1 MSIRQRIDQLHC
13 HHNAIAFATNA
24 AFQNVSDP
32 EHLPNLSQTMHCST
46 SITHHAGAT
55 DHAQIFDPGQTR
67 QDVVLDAVGKE
78 CVFLIVAEI
87 FEWKN
92 RNAFCVHLCFDRPTQ

>member
-1 MSIRQRIDQLHC
+1 ERSGQSALVAARPEMSILQSIDQLHC
-13 HHNAIAFATNA
+13 HHNAVAFATDA

-32 EHLPNLSQTMHCST
+32 KRLPNLPYTVYSST

-67 QDVVLDAVGKE
+67 QDVVVHAVTNK
-78 CVFLIVAEI
+78 CVLLIVADI
-87 FEWKN
+87 S
-92 RNAFCVHLCFDRPTQ
+92 V